1 MIPHFQ
7 SSPYTT
13 AASSLLT
20 ILHHLKQVP
29 LTKKKEFEIWHECA
43 NLPTRGCS
51 IYALGRYAKQQ
62 GLNPKIIVEKKQYA
76 FPDYR
81 FYRYTKEDIEHA
93 SFSSDQHQAEAEQ
106 LGVPITEISLTLNHV
121 KQELKDNIIIL
132 RLNVKPIRN
141 EKRNSSNYIIVH
153 GYQDNYFQ
161 IIDPGFAAMSIPEI
175 VMQEA
180 FDSLETKK
188 YRDHRML
195 IFPKQ
200 ENI

>member
-20 ILHHLKQVP
+20 ILHHFDSNFPKNKV
-29 LTKKKEFEIWHECA
+29 KEFEIWHECA

-51 IYALGRYAKQQ
+51 IYALARYAKQQ
-62 GLNPKIIVEKKQYA
+62 GLNPKVVVEKKQYD

-93 SFSSDQHQAEAEQ
+93 AYSSERHLQEAEE
-106 LGVPITEISLTLNHV
+106 LGVTVLEGSMS
-121 KQELKDNIIIL
+121 LKDVKRELSKNNVILL

-141 EKRNSSNYIIVH
+141 EKRNTSNYIVVH
-153 GYQDNYFQ
+153 GFDGEYFQ
-161 IIDPGFAAMSIPEI
+161 IIDPGFAALSVPEE

-195 IFPKQ
+195 VFS
-200 ENI
+200 ES

>member
-20 ILHHLKQVP
+20 ILHHKIQTP
-29 LTKKKEFEIWHECA
+29 LTKQNEFTIWHETA
-43 NLPTRGCS
+43 NLPTRGSS
-51 IYALGRYAKQQ
+51 IYALARYAKQQ
-62 GLNPKIIVEKKQYA
+62 GLNPSIIVEKKQYD

-93 SFSSDQHQAEAEQ
+93 SFSSDQHQQEA
-106 LGVPITEISLTLNHV
+106 LNIGVPITETSMTLQHV
-121 KQELKDNIIIL
+121 KNTLKNNIIIL

-141 EKRNSSNYIIVH
+141 EKRNTSNYIIVH

-161 IIDPGFAAMSIPEI
+161 IIDPGFAALSIPEET
-175 VMQEA
+175 MQEA

-195 IFPKQ
+195 IFPKAD
-200 ENI
+200 NN